1 MATTI
6 SFPTSTVDPQ
16 SRDAADA
23 FADDGNNTQAL
34 LRNGLDISWGT
45 FSGLSIPAGATIDG
59 IEIIADVSSNS
70 FGNNSDWKVY
80 NGTEFSS
87 NKTPNTHSGKG
98 QAVIDPYV
106 GGSSDLWGI
115 DWNAT
120 TAADIV
126 IKVDLS
132 TMTAGKIMFLDF
144 LKVRITFTAASG
156 YGNSV
161 SGVAA
166 ANIGKVDGVTT
177 ANIEKV
183 IGV

>member
-23 FADDGNNTQAL
+23 FADDSNNTLSL
-34 LRNGLDISWGT
+34 LQSGLDVSWGT

-70 FGNNSDWKVY
+70 PGNNCDWKVY
-80 NGTEFSS
+80 NGAWSS
-87 NKTPNTHSGKG
+87 NKTPNTHTGKG
-98 QAVIDPYV
+98 QSVIDPYV
-106 GGSSDLWGI
+106 GGGGDLWGLSW
-115 DWNAT
+115 DAT
-120 TAADIV
+120 TAANIQ
-126 IKVDLS
+126 IEVDLS
-132 TMTAGKIMFLDF
+132 TMTSGSIMFLDF
-144 LKVRITFTAASG
+144 LKVRITYTEASG
-156 YGNSV
+156 YGNAV
-161 SGVAA
+161 NGVAS